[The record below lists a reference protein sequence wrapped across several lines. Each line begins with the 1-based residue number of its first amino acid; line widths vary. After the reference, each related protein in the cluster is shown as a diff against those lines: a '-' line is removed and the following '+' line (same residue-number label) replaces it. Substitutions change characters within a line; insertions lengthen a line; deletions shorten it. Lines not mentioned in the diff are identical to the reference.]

1 MARGGVDS
9 VWRVSQQNA
18 SGTTA
23 SEPTEASLS
32 EADRRLQTAQLTGD
46 VAALDELLDDR
57 LVFTGGPDGG
67 VYSKAD
73 DLEGH
78 RSGVQVMS
86 RVEEESLAVLV
97 DGSLGITWFLG
108 TLEGVYAGTPFLVR
122 LRYTR
127 TWVHDAV
134 RGWRLVAAHSS
145 PAL

>member
-1 MARGGVDS
+1 M
-9 VWRVSQQNA
+9 SQPTGPDA
-18 SGTTA
+18 A
-23 SEPTEASLS
+23 PTEASLLD
-32 EADRRLQTAQLTGD
+32 ADRRLQAAQLTGD
-46 VAALDELLDDR
+46 VDALDELLDDR

-73 DLEGH
+73 DLTGH
-78 RSGVQVMS
+78 RSRIQVMS
-86 RVEEESLAVLV
+86 RVQEDSLDALV

-127 TWVHDAV
+127 TWIHDGV
-134 RGWRLVAAHSS
+134 RGWRVIAAHSS